1 MFKQKYHANDG
12 YYLHVSSTVLLDKGP
27 SFYSSPYKLPLTY
40 MYFTSDVKYVY
51 LHGND
56 STSYHRLSQENAH
69 FVRIN
74 LEYIIL

>member
-51 LHGND
+51 FFMEMTPHLTIDCHKKMLTSFALTW
-56 STSYHRLSQENAH
+56 ST
-69 FVRIN
+69 
-74 LEYIIL
+74 